1 MTFLQVTM
9 DMRFRIEAVTSTTCR
24 YSITANCDVG
34 VFGVGS
40 LAERVITDFLEKS
53 FMYLP
58 QLVSR

>member
-1 MTFLQVTM
+1 M
-9 DMRFRIEAVTSTTCR
+9 DMSFRIEAVTSTTCR